1 MISYSLPYPV
11 VLIMNKC
18 AVLMTTFVY
27 PGSHCS
33 VPVAMVTTDYTPF
46 ESLFHG
52 LSFDISHLYHTLS
65 YTISMKV

>member
-1 MISYSLPYPV
+1 MITYSLPYPI

-18 AVLMTTFVY
+18 AILMTTFVY

-33 VPVAMVTTDYTPF
+33 VPVAMVTAAYTPF

-52 LSFDISHLYHTLS
+52 LCFDISQLYQTVS